1 MSLSIPPVLYST
13 CEKKVRSVKPS
24 TIPVPRS
31 PSIYVHKQ
39 MLHSLRLLTRMISN
53 GLRDKKILKR
63 IYELSS
69 RALIKKYNAMNTLLA
84 FSKGET
90 DQGFENALPGFENAL
105 PSIAIDDP

>member
-1 MSLSIPPVLYST
+1 
-13 CEKKVRSVKPS
+13 
-24 TIPVPRS
+24 
-31 PSIYVHKQ
+31 
-39 MLHSLRLLTRMISN
+39 MISN

-90 DQGFENALPGFENAL
+90 DQGFENALP
-105 PSIAIDDP
+105 SIAIDEPPSVTRFIGRSKPVHVR